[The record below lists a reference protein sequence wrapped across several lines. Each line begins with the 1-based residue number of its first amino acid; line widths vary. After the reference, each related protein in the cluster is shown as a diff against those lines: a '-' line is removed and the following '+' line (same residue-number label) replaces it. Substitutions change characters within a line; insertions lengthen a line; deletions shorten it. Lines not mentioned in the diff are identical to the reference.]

1 MSLEGAIA
9 AHRFGLG
16 ARPGEIEAASAAPKQ
31 WLLRQLDSPADQPQ
45 PIDGGAPFKSGGELV
60 AEILQYRALQQQ
72 ERKMAAMPVAD
83 SSAASP
89 PKPNAEQVKMFFQ
102 ARGQEFQREMAAR
115 FALGFTTARPFSE
128 RLVWFWSNHFTVSVA
143 NGETLSLAGAFE
155 REAIRPNITGK
166 FEDMVLASTHHP
178 AMLSYLNNAT
188 SIGPNS
194 VAGKLAH
201 KGLNENLG
209 RELMELH
216 TLGVD
221 GGYTQEDVIAM
232 AKLLTGW
239 SWDRDGGGA
248 GFRFYPLRHEP
259 GDIILRGKTYPA
271 GGEEQGI
278 AAIRD
283 LARDPAT
290 AKHIARKFA
299 VAFIADEPSPQSVV
313 RLEKSFRETGGDL
326 KALAATAVNDP
337 AAWKPGAGKMR
348 TPVQYTTAAMR
359 MLNWPQGGDK
369 VQQVRGVMSATRMM
383 GEFPFNAP
391 SPKGWPDDSASWSG
405 SDALLNRIQWAK
417 EVGNRVE
424 AKANALDIARITL
437 GPLLHPDTRSAIQAA
452 TAPSDAI
459 ALLLS
464 SPEVQR
470 S

>member
-16 ARPGEIEAASAAPKQ
+16 ARPGEIDAASAAPKQ

-45 PIDGGAPFKSGGELV
+45 PLDGGAPFRSGGDLVSEL
-60 AEILQYRALQQQ
+60 LQYRMERQQQ
-72 ERKMAAMPVAD
+72 RKMAAMPAAD
-83 SSAASP
+83 ANAP
-89 PKPNAEQVKMFFQ
+89 QAKPDADQIKAFFK
-102 ARGQEFQREMAAR
+102 ARGQDFQREMAAR
-115 FALGFTTARPFSE
+115 FALGFTAARPFSE

-178 AMLSYLNNAT
+178 AMLLYLNNAQ

-194 VAGKLAH
+194 VAGKVTG
-201 KGLNENLG
+201 KGINENLG

-221 GGYTQEDVIAM
+221 GGYTQADVIAM

-239 SWDRDGGGA
+239 SLDRNGGTT
-248 GFRFYPLRHEP
+248 GFRFYPPRHEP
-259 GDIILRGKTYPA
+259 GDIVLRGKTYPA
-271 GGEEQGI
+271 GGEEQGV

-283 LARDPAT
+283 LAHDPAT
-290 AKHIARKFA
+290 ARHIARKFA
-299 VAFIADEPSPQSVV
+299 EAFIADDPSPQSVA
-313 RLEKSFRETGGDL
+313 RLEKSFRETSGDL

-348 TPVQYTTAAMR
+348 TPVEYTTAAMR

-369 VQQVRGVMSATRMM
+369 VQQVRGVMGATRMM
-383 GEFPFNAP
+383 GEFPFTAP
-391 SPKGWPDDSASWSG
+391 SPKGWPLDSASWSG
-405 SDALLNRIQWAK
+405 ADALLNRIQWAK
-417 EVGNRVE
+417 EVGNRVPP
-424 AKANALDIARITL
+424 KTNALDIARASL
-437 GPLLHPDTRSAIQAA
+437 GPLLYPETRSAVQAA
-452 TAPSDAI
+452 TATSDAV